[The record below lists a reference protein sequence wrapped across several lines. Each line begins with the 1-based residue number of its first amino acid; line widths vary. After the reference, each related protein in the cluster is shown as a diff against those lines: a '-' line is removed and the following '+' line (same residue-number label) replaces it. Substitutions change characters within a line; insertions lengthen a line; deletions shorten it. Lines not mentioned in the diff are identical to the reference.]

1 MFDNMSSAIPNIK
14 AGRVRALGVAS
25 LKRYPGLP
33 DLPTIA
39 EAGVKGYETTIW
51 IAQFAPAK
59 TPPAVVSI
67 LIASTFV
74 WIGAGAGAQTLNC
87 NRDFAQVG
95 DSKFTILQKCG
106 EPVFKDSFCKK
117 PDAAGHP
124 FIAQG
129 PSGGKGR
136 VIINQNAC
144 EPVEEWTYRPGSGQF
159 VTLLQFEN
167 GALKSIRYA
176 GRIP

>member
-1 MFDNMSSAIPNIK
+1 MRAKHLASIFSSSTL
-14 AGRVRALGVAS
+14 AL
-25 LKRYPGLP
+25 L
-33 DLPTIA
+33 
-39 EAGVKGYETTIW
+39 
-51 IAQFAPAK
+51 
-59 TPPAVVSI
+59 
-67 LIASTFV
+67 
-74 WIGAGAGAQTLNC
+74 GAGAGVQTLNC
-87 NRDFAQVG
+87 NRDFAQLG

-117 PDAAGHP
+117 TDTTGQPFVAQAPAGR
-124 FIAQG
+124 
-129 PSGGKGR
+129 KGN

-144 EPVEEWTYRPGSGQF
+144 EQVEEWTYKPGSGQF